1 MSLPTEQK
9 ENHDEQIWNESNL
22 FIFIAAHILILEMNL
37 VWCKKPKQTKT
48 KGLCERWDCQQ
59 EATVEFNTGFSVE
72 CC

>member
-1 MSLPTEQK
+1 MSFPTEQK

-48 KGLCERWDCQQ
+48 
-59 EATVEFNTGFSVE
+59 
-72 CC
+72 